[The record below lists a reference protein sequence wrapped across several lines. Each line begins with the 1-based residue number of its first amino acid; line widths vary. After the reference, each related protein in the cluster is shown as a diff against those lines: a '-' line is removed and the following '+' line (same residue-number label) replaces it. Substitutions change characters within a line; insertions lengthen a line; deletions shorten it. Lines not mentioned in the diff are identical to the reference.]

1 MPSGIPS
8 DSISSFTVLR
18 SRTRSTTDS
27 PNCVGSVL
35 TRKSTCRPAMCVWMR
50 PSCGMRRS
58 AMFRLD
64 MTFTREIT
72 GFARC
77 RGGGDIS

>member
-1 MPSGIPS
+1 M
-8 DSISSFTVLR
+8 V
-18 SRTRSTTDS
+18 
-27 PNCVGSVL
+27 
-35 TRKSTCRPAMCVWMR
+35 VWMR

-64 MTFTREIT
+64 MTLMREVM
-72 GFARC
+72 AVASE